1 MLNLI
6 RFLLFFWA
14 LNCKSLNIIK
24 IRNFVLFL
32 KLFLKKNYFF
42 RFSIGKNRNSP
53 PLNSCVFNLQY
64 LNSWLN
70 YLLSLKIYV
79 KNWNFYYIYLFIN
92 SLKMSFFWDF
102 YQELMF
108 YFQNFIL
115 FLSLVDFI
123 QPHLGIDCHLRVN
136 Y

>member
-6 RFLLFFWA
+6 IFLLIFWA

-42 RFSIGKNRNSP
+42 RFSIGKNRGSP
-53 PLNSCVFNLQY
+53 PLNSYVFNLQY